1 MFLFVQHLQAGSE
14 MGISAGNTGGYASK
28 RQQPTSSLVPKA
40 AVSSEQHGTEL
51 YSMAGAGTEPKV
63 LLEDDKAVVV
73 RMSVASH
80 TDRNY
85 SMVSDNGFKTPPL
98 KVPSYSDKEVAAP
111 SKSTTAIPAEN
122 TYDRAVVKPELDANL
137 RFDVDD
143 LDRKLSGQPPLDCP
157 PKLSADLDAVYR
169 APVLKRIGS
178 GVHTTPTAEDV
189 YNHANTT
196 TNYRFIAP
204 SNVEMKGLVAAG

>member
-40 AVSSEQHGTEL
+40 AVSSEQQATEL

-63 LLEDDKAVVV
+63 LLEDDEAVVV
-73 RMSVASH
+73 RMSIASQ

-85 SMVSDNGFKTPPL
+85 SMVGENGFKTPPL
-98 KVPSYSDKEVAAP
+98 KVPPNSDKEVDSS

-143 LDRKLSGQPPLDCP
+143 LDRKLSGEPPLDCP
-157 PKLSADLDAVYR
+157 PKRSADLDAVYS
-169 APVLKRIGS
+169 APVVKHIDPAA
-178 GVHTTPTAEDV
+178 HTTATGDL
-189 YNHANTT
+189 YSHANTT